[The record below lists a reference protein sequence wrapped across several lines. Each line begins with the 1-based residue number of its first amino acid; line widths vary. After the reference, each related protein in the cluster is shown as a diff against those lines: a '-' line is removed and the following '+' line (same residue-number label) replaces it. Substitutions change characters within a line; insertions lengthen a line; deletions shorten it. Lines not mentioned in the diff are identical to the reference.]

1 MALNDHS
8 ASASAALSF
17 QVDANQNRVQLLP
30 AGTFRAR
37 DGRPAG
43 VYAWRIDREIAQRVI
58 ERFQAAKN
66 PRVIDYEHQTLNSAE
81 NGQPAPAAGWF
92 TGMEWVDGVGLFAVG
107 VMWTERA
114 KAMIRSNEYRYISPV
129 FRFDKHTGEVLEI
142 INAALT
148 NVPALDGMLEV
159 AAARSESPLLASGL
173 LTETELQVCRKLG
186 VSEDA
191 YYRTKMEDGAG
202 RRDSY
207 GQHPMLSNA
216 QQAICN
222 SMMLNPDQYVQALS
236 EARTAEW
243 QNSPELRA
251 EFERVETYLAYC
263 RAEDKGLVKS
273 YGRKTLRNHGS

>member
-1 MALNDHS
+1 MNPS
-8 ASASAALSF
+8 SEFVASATLSF
-17 QVDANQNRVQLLP
+17 RVEANQKKVQLLP
-30 AGTFRAR
+30 TGAFRAR
-37 DGRPAG
+37 DGRPGG
-43 VYAWRIDREIAQRVI
+43 VSSWRIDWAIAQRVV
-58 ERFQAAKN
+58 ERFQAFRN

-92 TGMEWVDGVGLFAVG
+92 NRLEWVEGVGLFAVD
-107 VMWTERA
+107 VIWTERA
-114 KAMIRSNEYRYISPV
+114 TAMIRANEYRYISPV
-129 FRFDKHTGEVLEI
+129 FRFDKKTGEVLEI

-148 NVPALDGMLEV
+148 NSPALDGMLEL
-159 AAARSESPLLASGL
+159 AAARSESHLLAAGL

-191 YYRTKMEDGAG
+191 YYRRKMEVGAG

-207 GQHPMLSNA
+207 GQHPMLSAA

-273 YGRKTLRNHGS
+273 YGRKILTGHGS